1 MEVNSRID
9 YNKVIKHLDSVDK
22 KHPYFVYRLVC
33 PKTYEVKY
41 IGVTKDVQTR
51 YRKHLKQLSSRTLK
65 NNWIKS
71 ILKKQE
77 LPIMIVIDS
86 AKTRGDI
93 NSLEKYWII
102 KHKDWGFCLKNM
114 TDGGD
119 GGDTM
124 SGRKLTPEQC
134 LKISQRNKGR
144 VRPDLSESN
153 KEKKSKSVLQINPEN
168 GAVIERFESVRIA
181 SELTGCSRTN
191 IAKFAS
197 GNIKPTIKKVGGFW
211 WKYEEVNNVSRSTI

>member
-1 MEVNSRID
+1 MYA
-9 YNKVIKHLDSVDK
+9 YNDVISYLDTVDK
-22 KHPYFVYRLVC
+22 NSKFFVYKLYSPIDRV
-33 PKTYEVKY
+33 VKY
-41 IGVTKDVQTR
+41 IGITNDLKSR
-51 YRKHLKQLSSRTLK
+51 YRKHITQISKPTLK

-71 ILKKQE
+71 LINKGTYPVMMAIE
-77 LPIMIVIDS
+77 GVD
-86 AKTRGDI
+86 TRDKA
-93 NSLEKYWII
+93 NELEKYWIT
-102 KHKDWGFCLKNM
+102 KHKDWGFVLKNM

-119 GGDTM
+119 GGPTM
-124 SGRKLTPEQC
+124 LGRKLTPDQC

-168 GAVIERFESVRIA
+168 GKVIERFESVRIA

-197 GNIKPTIKKVGGFW
+197 GKIKPTIKKVGGFW
-211 WKYEEVNNVSRSTI
+211 WKYEEVNNVGR

>member
-1 MEVNSRID
+1 M
-9 YNKVIKHLDSVDK
+9 YNYHEFITFIEGVDK
-22 KHPYFVYRLVC
+22 NNSFFVYRLSSPENNV
-33 PKTYEVKY
+33 VKY
-41 IGVTKDVQTR
+41 IGITKDLSVR
-51 YRKHLKQLSSRTLK
+51 YRKHITQTSKRTLK

-71 ILKKQE
+71 LLKRGVK
-77 LPIMIVIDS
+77 PVMTVIDG
-86 AKTRGDI
+86 AETREEANI
-93 NSLEKYWII
+93 LEKYWII
-102 KHKDWGFCLKNM
+102 KHKDWGFDLKNM
-114 TDGGD
+114 TNGGD

-134 LKISQRNKGR
+134 LKISQRNKGMR
-144 VRPDLSESN
+144 RPDLSESN

-211 WKYEEVNNVSRSTI
+211 WKYEEANNVSRSTI